1 MKLFKFIFLISSF
14 FFFISEILKELYF
27 TATVQLILSLA
38 MLYVASKISRG
49 RISRLLLLTLFFLS
63 YPGQIFIM
71 SNNLSTHS
79 SIDTWLNS
87 SFVFSDMQNAFIIIL
102 SASFYLMFMLIHN
115 IFSIIL
121 YEKETEYKYIGNVFN
136 SFKTKNNLFKI
147 KKNINNYNLY
157 LCLLFFVLSL
167 ILIVQNKFGWGI
179 HGLPAFSENIYRLV
193 GLSIYLRDYFIPIFL
208 VFILTF
214 APKINF
220 IFKFILLFFSIWVPA
235 TSLSKVSIFF
245 YFLILFYAIF
255 RDNIFLSKKIFTF
268 FNNLRLILLFAW
280 LIFVYFFILYYRDD
294 LISAGTPINNQLIL
308 ILNYSNI
315 INFENYISFINFTN
329 FYSLIERFLGFKELA
344 SVIYFSEIINHQA
357 NFSSLL
363 ELGSFLDT
371 SVNSPRDF
379 TSNFSLGGVGID
391 WISALVTTGYYMPI
405 PIFLIS
411 LCFFF
416 QILIIKNLP
425 ININLIAEFLMMI
438 IFIRFAVDGNFIII
452 KWYTCFLASALFLLL
467 LIKYYLEK
475 NISDQE

>member
-1 MKLFKFIFLISSF
+1 
-14 FFFISEILKELYF
+14 
-27 TATVQLILSLA
+27 
-38 MLYVASKISRG
+38 
-49 RISRLLLLTLFFLS
+49 
-63 YPGQIFIM
+63 
-71 SNNLSTHS
+71 
-79 SIDTWLNS
+79 
-87 SFVFSDMQNAFIIIL
+87 
-102 SASFYLMFMLIHN
+102 MFMLIHN

-136 SFKTKNNLFKI
+136 LFKI
-147 KKNINNYNLY
+147 KKNINNNYNLY
-157 LCLLFFVLSL
+157 LCLLFFFLSL

-193 GLSIYLRDYFIPIFL
+193 GLSIYLRDYFIPMFL
-208 VFILTF
+208 IFILTF
-214 APKINF
+214 VPKINF
-220 IFKFILLFFSIWVPA
+220 IFKFILLFFSILVPA

-280 LIFVYFFILYYRDD
+280 LIFVYFFILFYRGN

-344 SVIYFSEIINHQA
+344 SVIYFREIINHQA

-363 ELGSFLDT
+363 GLGSFLNT
-371 SVNSPRDF
+371 SVNFPRDF
-379 TSNFSLGGVGID
+379 TSNFSSGGGVGID
-391 WISALVTTGYYMPI
+391 WISALVTTGYYMPML
-405 PIFLIS
+405 IFLIS

-425 ININLIAEFLMMI
+425 ININLIAEFVMMI
-438 IFIRFAVDGNFIII
+438 IFIRFAVDGNFSII
-452 KWYTCFLASALFLLL
+452 KWYTCFLAFALFLLL
-467 LIKYYLEK
+467 LIKYYSKKKLVTK
-475 NISDQE
+475 NK

>member
-87 SFVFSDMQNAFIIIL
+87 SFVFSDMQNAFIITL

-136 SFKTKNNLFKI
+136 SFKIKNNLFKT
-147 KKNINNYNLY
+147 KKNINNNYNLY

-167 ILIVQNKFGWGI
+167 ILIVQNKFGWGV
-179 HGLPAFSENIYRLV
+179 HGLPPFSENIYRLV
-193 GLSIYLRDYFIPIFL
+193 GLSIYLRDYLIPIFL
-208 VFILTF
+208 VFFLTF

-220 IFKFILLFFSIWVPA
+220 LFKLILLFFSILVPA
-235 TSLSKVSIFF
+235 TSLSKVSIIF

-255 RDNIFLSKKIFTF
+255 RDKILLPKKVFTF
-268 FNNLRLILLFAW
+268 FNNLRLALLFAW
-280 LIFVYFFILYYRDD
+280 LIFVYFFILYYRTA
-294 LISAGTPINNQLIL
+294 LINQGTPINNQLIL
-308 ILNYSNI
+308 IINYSNI
-315 INFENYISFINFTN
+315 INFENYISLINFIN

-344 SVIYFSEIINHQA
+344 SVIYFKEIINHQA

-363 ELGSFLDT
+363 GLGSFLDT
-371 SVNSPRDF
+371 SVSFPRDF
-379 TSNFSLGGVGID
+379 TSNFSPGGVGFD
-391 WISALVTTGYYMPI
+391 WISALVTTGYYMLI

-438 IFIRFAVDGNFIII
+438 IFIRFAVDGNFSMI
-452 KWYTCFLASALFLLL
+452 KWYTCFLAFALFLLL
-467 LIKYYLEK
+467 LSKYYWK
-475 NISDQE
+475 KYY